1 MFNAIKEDTNELLN
15 KFKQNIN
22 QQLDK
27 IRNLVQDVNS
37 KSNKE
42 KNWKTMN
49 ENFEMKTLVRLLQQQ

>member
-1 MFNAIKEDTNELLN
+1 MFNAIKEDTNKRLN
-15 KFKQNIN
+15 EFKQNIN

-27 IRNLVQDVNS
+27 IRNLVQDMNS

-49 ENFEMKTLVRLLQQQ
+49 KNFEMKTLVRLLQQQ